1 MTGPDGLSGLGDGVT
16 GSDTAADNVAGT
28 GPTPVRRTAGD
39 IATAATA
46 CCRFFLV
53 NTFGIVENYL
63 STCSV
68 DLGPTRRSGG
78 PGPNAT
84 GNPLIRPPPC
94 HT

>member
-1 MTGPDGLSGLGDGVT
+1 
-16 GSDTAADNVAGT
+16 
-28 GPTPVRRTAGD
+28 
-39 IATAATA
+39 
-46 CCRFFLV
+46 LV